1 MEIGQPAE
9 LIPIGTPKRSDSL
22 VLSLD
27 VIDFGANLN
36 STAIKCSLVGVL
48 ISLERAGGYHTGVI
62 DTIRRIA
69 GAPWF
74 LPWALT
80 RHSSRLMIVCQR
92 QRRGTCSS
100 LFTWESLECDI

>member
-1 MEIGQPAE
+1 MEIGRWQPAE

-62 DTIRRIA
+62 DTIPRIA
-69 GAPWF
+69 GAMVS
-74 LPWALT
+74 T
-80 RHSSRLMIVCQR
+80 RQ
-92 QRRGTCSS
+92 
-100 LFTWESLECDI
+100 D

>member
-1 MEIGQPAE
+1 MEIGRWQPAE

-62 DTIRRIA
+62 DTIPRIA
-69 GAPWF
+69 GAMVS
-74 LPWALT
+74 ALGS
-80 RHSSRLMIVCQR
+80 HSSLVKIDDCVSTSASRNVFLALHMGITRV
-92 QRRGTCSS
+92 
-100 LFTWESLECDI
+100 

>member
-1 MEIGQPAE
+1 MEIGRWQPAE

-48 ISLERAGGYHTGVI
+48 ISLEGQEA
-62 DTIRRIA
+62 TIQV
-69 GAPWF
+69 
-74 LPWALT
+74 
-80 RHSSRLMIVCQR
+80 S
-92 QRRGTCSS
+92 
-100 LFTWESLECDI
+100 

>member
-9 LIPIGTPKRSDSL
+9 LIPIGTLKRSDSL

-36 STAIKCSLVGVL
+36 STAIRCSLVGVL

-62 DTIRRIA
+62 DTKDCRRHGFCLGLSLVKLDDCVSTSA
-69 GAPWF
+69 SRNVF
-74 LPWALT
+74 LALNMGI
-80 RHSSRLMIVCQR
+80 SRV
-92 QRRGTCSS
+92 
-100 LFTWESLECDI
+100 